1 MAIDLNTN
9 WTLIH
14 EQSLY
19 RTNTKLRVYAKV
31 KSQDIANNSSVVATW
46 MGIYISDSYTYSTSS
61 CTGHVSGASDFS
73 YSNKTFP
80 GNTETYLS
88 GGEFTAGHN
97 ADGTGRTYCTWWLS
111 QTFGGSVSYTESTW
125 LNLPTIPRTSY
136 VSVSNSNMTAGST
149 YTVNTNRKST
159 SFTHTITYSIGSAS
173 GTIGTNVS
181 DGISWTPSTSLCAQF
196 PNANS
201 KSGTIT
207 CVTYNGSTQIGTS
220 TCSFVLSIPSASNPN
235 ISINSITENN
245 SNVSSKS
252 STVTVQMLS
261 NKTVKV
267 TCTPKYSSSIS
278 KVYCDGVKLQSSEN
292 NVYTGV
298 LSNRQSG
305 TYSFS
310 VTDSRGLSS
319 STSFTQT
326 FYNYNYPTINGT
338 VARNSSTDSNG
349 KLTVNGTYSN
359 ILNNTVTMTIQRNS
373 ESAAT
378 VSPTVSSGKISLTK
392 TYSDLIYTS
401 VFTFTIKVTD
411 SFKQTASI
419 TVNLGLGEFALWLGK
434 NGAILGKKSK
444 IETSSSSYIS
454 LLDFCHPVGS
464 IYMSTNSTSPA
475 TLFGGTWEQL
485 PKNRFLVGAGDWYG
499 VTSTGGGTNHCHTTG
514 GATISID
521 QMPSHDHAAGMD
533 WAYAGWSGTSP
544 LAYATFD
551 NHSRAGSGWGGTWS
565 NRWTTDSGIDII
577 VNRGSTRSHSHG
589 NTGYSEPIPYY
600 YAVYMW
606 RRTA

>member
-46 MGIYISDSYTYSTSS
+46 MGIYISDNYTYTTSS
-61 CTGHVSGASDFS
+61 CIGHVSGASDFS

-97 ADGTGRTYCTWWLS
+97 NDGTGRTYCTWWLS

-136 VSVSNSNMTAGST
+136 VSVSDSNMTAGST

-220 TCSFVLSIPSASNPN
+220 TCSFLLSIPSASNPN

-252 STVTVQMLS
+252 STITVQILS

-278 KVYCDGVKLQSSEN
+278 KVYCDGVALQSSGN

-305 TYSFS
+305 TYSFF

-326 FYNYNYPTINGT
+326 FYNYSYPTINGT
-338 VARNSSTDSNG
+338 VTRNSSTDSNG

-378 VSPTVSSGKISLTK
+378 VSPTVSSGTISLTK
-392 TYSDLIYTS
+392 TYSDLNYTS
-401 VFTFTIKVTD
+401 VFEFIIKVTD

-434 NGAILGKKSK
+434 NGAILGKESK
-444 IETSSSSYIS
+444 IATSSSSYKS

-485 PKNRFLVGAGDWYG
+485 PKNRFLVGAGDLYG
-499 VTSTGGGTNHCHTTG
+499 VGSTGGGTKHCHTTG
-514 GATISID
+514 GATISIA

-544 LAYATFD
+544 LAFATFD
-551 NHSRAGSGWGGTWS
+551 NNSRAGSGWGGTWS

-577 VNRGSTRSHSHG
+577 VNRGSTQSHNHG